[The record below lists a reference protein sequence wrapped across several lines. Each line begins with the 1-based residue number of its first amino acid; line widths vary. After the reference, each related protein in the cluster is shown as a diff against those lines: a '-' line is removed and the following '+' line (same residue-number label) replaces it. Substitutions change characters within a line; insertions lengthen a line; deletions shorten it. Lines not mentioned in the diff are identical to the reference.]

1 MLNDSSRDK
10 HLLRGA
16 VGKRK
21 KKVLLVMNEQEM
33 KATSESETTEG
44 TGKKRK
50 GFLSRIFGNKSRS
63 KKIGHAPDETPGSH
77 YVKV

>member
-1 MLNDSSRDK
+1 
-10 HLLRGA
+10 
-16 VGKRK
+16 
-21 KKVLLVMNEQEM
+21 MNEQEM